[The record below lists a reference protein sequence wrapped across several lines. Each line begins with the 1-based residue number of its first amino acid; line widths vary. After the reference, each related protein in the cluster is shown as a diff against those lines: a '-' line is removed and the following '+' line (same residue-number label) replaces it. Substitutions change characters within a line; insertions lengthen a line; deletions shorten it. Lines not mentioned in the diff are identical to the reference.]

1 MLPPSSTEMA
11 SGPRRAT
18 KVAPLRAD
26 SPPSLNQIP
35 ARARMRTT
43 PAMRQRD
50 CRLMNLRIL
59 FWFDICDLFPPTVGF
74 DVEYSH
80 VDPKLQ
86 PGNGVAHQCLRAL
99 VLGVD
104 QIILRIHLVLGLG
117 STQFGQKVLLFDTA
131 LGDFDAD
138 LADLI
143 VSFGLVERSPAIA
156 DLQLDFVVLLVH
168 C

>member
-18 KVAPLRAD
+18 KVAPLPAD
-26 SPPSLNQIP
+26 LPPPLNQTP
-35 ARARMRTT
+35 AIARMRTT
-43 PAMRQRD
+43 PAMRQRG
-50 CRLMNLRIL
+50 CRLIKLRIL
-59 FWFDICDLFPPTVGF
+59 FWFDIRDLLPPSVVF

-86 PGNGVAHQCLRAL
+86 PRNGVAHQCLRAL
-99 VLGVD
+99 VLGAD
-104 QIILRIHLVLGLG
+104 QIVLRIHLVLGFG
-117 STQFGQKVLLFDTA
+117 STQFGQEVLFFDTA

-143 VSFGLVERSPAIA
+143 VSFGLVECSPAIA
-156 DLQLDFVVLLVH
+156 HLQLDFVLLLFQ
-168 C
+168 

>member
-1 MLPPSSTEMA
+1 MLPPSSTEMG

-18 KVAPLRAD
+18 KVAPVGDL
-26 SPPSLNQIP
+26 PPPLNQRP
-35 ARARMRTT
+35 ASARMRTT
-43 PAMRQRD
+43 PAMRQRG
-50 CRLMNLRIL
+50 CRLMNFKML
-59 FWFDICDLFPPTVGF
+59 FWFDIRDLLPPSVVF

-86 PGNGVAHQCLRAL
+86 PGNRVAHQRLRAL

-104 QIILRIHLVLGLG
+104 QIVLRIHLVLGLG
-117 STQFGQKVLLFDTA
+117 ATQLGQEVLLFDTA

-143 VSFGLVERSPAIA
+143 VSFRLVECSPAIA
-156 DLQLDFVVLLVH
+156 HLQLDFVLLLFQ
-168 C
+168 